1 MKKII
6 KPIFILIFISI
17 FQSCQTLPNKG
28 IINEQLQNLQELGT
42 SEYKL
47 SKVIIAEDNQ
57 WYSIGDRKVV
67 ITMKASVKAGVDFS
81 EIKIININNDEK
93 SISLSLPKSKIIL
106 LDIKPNDIK
115 YNFLKTTL
123 ARSEFTNKEL
133 NEIQVLGEKSIK
145 DKISE
150 LNILEDANKN
160 AKLFLT
166 NWLKLS
172 GFNKIKFS

>member
-1 MKKII
+1 MKIKIKII
-6 KPIFILIFISI
+6 VILSI
-17 FQSCQTLPNKG
+17 LFVQSCQTLPNKG
-28 IINEQLQNLQELGT
+28 VINEQLQNLQELGT

-47 SKVIIAEDNQ
+47 SKVIIAEDDQ
-57 WYSIGDRKVV
+57 WYTIGDRKVV
-67 ITMKASVKAGVDFS
+67 ITMKASVKAGIDFS
-81 EIKIININNDEK
+81 KIKIINIDNLKK
-93 SISLSLPKSKIIL
+93 SILLTLPKSKIIL

-123 ARSEFTNKEL
+123 ARSKFTNQEL
-133 NEIQVLGEKSIK
+133 NEIQKLGEKSIRK
-145 DKISE
+145 KISE

-160 AKLFLT
+160 AELFLT